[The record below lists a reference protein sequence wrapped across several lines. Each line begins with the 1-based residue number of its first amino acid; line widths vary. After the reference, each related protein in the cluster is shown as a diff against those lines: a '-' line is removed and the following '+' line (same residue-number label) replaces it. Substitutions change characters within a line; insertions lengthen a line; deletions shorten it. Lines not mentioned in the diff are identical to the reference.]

1 MSYSLSSSPLFWLS
15 VILTLLAVLYY
26 RSRKAPTLPDLPW
39 VNRDPQKW
47 FSKLRARVTTTVNY
61 KDSVF
66 EAYTEYSKQSKSC
79 IFGSLSEDIIVLPSE
94 SVPWMI
100 DQPDSVLCSIDVLK
114 TQLQLEH
121 TFEDPG
127 IVHHPTHHDTIKQDL
142 TRQLANLTEDLIDEL
157 TSAFNDGW
165 GRLDGEWNEVCVFQ
179 TMMRIVARASNRVL
193 VGPGLCENDK
203 NLFQTMRLTTSRS

>member
-1 MSYSLSSSPLFWLS
+1 
-15 VILTLLAVLYY
+15 
-26 RSRKAPTLPDLPW
+26 
-39 VNRDPQKW
+39 
-47 FSKLRARVTTTVNY
+47 
-61 KDSVF
+61 
-66 EAYTEYSKQSKSC
+66 
-79 IFGSLSEDIIVLPSE
+79 
-94 SVPWMI
+94 MI
-100 DQPDSVLCSIDVLK
+100 DQSHSVLCSIDVFK

-165 GRLDGEWNEVCVFQ
+165 ERLDEEWNEVCVFQ

-193 VGPGLCENDK
+193 VGPGLCQNHRSPYQTRR
-203 NLFQTMRLTTSRS
+203 LTMRRSR